1 MGRGDPPTPPE
12 GPAAHF
18 QYSRPPR
25 DRFWALLFLLTWLA
39 VIGAGAYGVAH
50 RNPAALTTD
59 YTDPASC
66 PLAPGHGRGLLARLQ
81 GKAPEWS
88 PAQFAQLTG
97 RWLAAS
103 AVLALGLG
111 WAFIQL
117 FKSHAHAMTRATI
130 YSQVLIPVV
139 FGVMLLASG
148 AAGASLLFF
157 GLAGLAAFCFHL
169 WRDQVQLATKLLG
182 VSAHALAANSG
193 VITAT
198 LLLNLGGLLAIA
210 PLGVLTA
217 FALMNGEV
225 VPNPARDGR
234 ATCTDDQ
241 GHDVLCCTFA
251 PNGFGQG
258 YTGFAATVMLWTM
271 LLANQIRVFTTS
283 GAVAQWYFAPPG
295 LTSTRGTTLRSLKH
309 ALGPQFGS
317 CCLGSL
323 VLTVAEIMRSA
334 LENAQQRNDE
344 RELSLFTLI
353 QCCLIA
359 VAQCFWAVIE
369 YLTKFA
375 TVMMAISGEAF
386 MDAGRCVTDLLARNL
401 LNAFASTIWFTPLVI
416 RMACFLLAA
425 GWGAL
430 TGAAYYALHHGS
442 KLEATPGLNATLLGA
457 AVYVVA
463 QFILAFLGGILL
475 SVLDAVFICW
485 ALDKDSQTVSHPEVY
500 AVLETVPLP
509 GAVVEQPDGG
519 IMYGAGQPGAPPQGQ
534 YQPPTVAHV

>member
-1 MGRGDPPTPPE
+1 M
-12 GPAAHF
+12 AHF
-18 QYSRPPR
+18 QYNRSPR
-25 DRFWALLFLLTWLA
+25 DRAWTLLFLLTWLA
-39 VIGAGAYGVAH
+39 VIAAGAYGVVH

-66 PLAPGHGRGLLARLQ
+66 PLAPGRGRSLLSRLQ
-81 GKAPEWS
+81 AKGPEWS
-88 PAQFAQLTG
+88 PSQFLQLAG

-117 FKSHAHAMTRATI
+117 FKSHSHAMTRATV
-130 YSQVLIPVV
+130 YSQVLIPVA

-148 AAGASLLFF
+148 AAGTSLLFF

-169 WRDQVQLATKLLG
+169 WRDQIQLATKLLG
-182 VSAHALAANSG
+182 VSAHALAANGG
-193 VITAT
+193 VITT
-198 LLLNLGGLLAIA
+198 TVLLNLGSLLAIA
-210 PLGVLTA
+210 PLGVLTG

-234 ATCTDDQ
+234 VECRDDQ

-258 YTGFAATVMLWTM
+258 YTGFASAVMLWTM
-271 LLANQIRVFTTS
+271 LLANQIRVFATS

-309 ALGPQFGS
+309 ALGPQLGS

-334 LENAQQRNDE
+334 LENAQQRNGE
-344 RELSLFTLI
+344 RELGLFTLI
-353 QCCLIA
+353 QCCLVCI
-359 VAQCFWAVIE
+359 AQCFWAVIE

-375 TVMMAISGEAF
+375 TVMMAITGEAF
-386 MDAGRCVTDLLARNL
+386 MDAGRRVTDLLARNL

-416 RMACFLLAA
+416 RMACFVLAA
-425 GWGAL
+425 GWGAVTGL
-430 TGAAYYALHHGS
+430 TYYALHRGS
-442 KLEATPGLNATLLGA
+442 KLEATPGVNAAVLGGV
-457 AVYVVA
+457 VYVVA

-485 ALDKDSQTVSHPEVY
+485 AIDKDSHTVSHPEVY
-500 AVLETVPLP
+500 AVLETVPVP

-519 IMYGAGQPGAPPQGQ
+519 IAYGAGQPGAPQEGQ
-534 YQPPTVAHV
+534 YQPPTVARV